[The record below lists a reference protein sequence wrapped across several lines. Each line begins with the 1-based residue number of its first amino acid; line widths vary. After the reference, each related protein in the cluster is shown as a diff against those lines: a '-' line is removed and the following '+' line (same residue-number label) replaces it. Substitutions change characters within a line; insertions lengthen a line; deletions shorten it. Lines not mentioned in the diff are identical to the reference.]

1 MAVITMTKVRAPS
14 ISFCF
19 CLILA
24 FGSHEGVIC
33 RQVRRSTIRTPYFQ
47 RIHAGIDQPFEQ
59 PLSLHEPLHHKYRKQ
74 TERLLK
80 LSRNCNSNIPVV
92 LFRLNGKR
100 GGNGGFGD
108 RLLGMVT
115 SYYFALMT
123 KSSFEIKWTQPYKLG
138 DYFIVPSCAG
148 VKNPQQRMKGFGHI
162 TDREA
167 TFFPI
172 SNQVARNAISNWTY
186 FTDYLFLNDIG
197 KSVEISTNSFHWTDI
212 VQHDAFESRAESL
225 GLSTLSQAQLFKLAI
240 DELLG
245 NPTSVLKDSYTTVLR
260 RLAGGLKPNGLPY
273 VGVQIRLGGSNNGP
287 VAGWEDLSRHSLE
300 QVPCFATEAV
310 RLCRRM
316 NIRSI
321 FVTADS
327 EEAVQLFTNTVY
339 REFKSEGSPF
349 PPPIVVHVPG
359 DIAHTDLSYVK
370 HDHAKDVWLKSI
382 LDWWV
387 LKHATA
393 LVVSRSGFGETAA
406 MASNARA
413 ALRLKICPAGKSP
426 SKPENGTRC
435 EFEDLLEREDDILK
449 SLYASWDPMKGCFKQ
464 SASVPSILDGNTF
477 L

>member
-273 VGVQIRLGGSNNGP
+273 VGVQIRLGGKNSNNLS
-287 VAGWEDLSRHSLE
+287 GWIDPSRHSLK
-300 QVPCFATEAV
+300 QVPCFASEAV
-310 RLCRRM
+310 RLCHLLRAK
-316 NIRSI
+316 SI

-327 EEAVQLFTNTVY
+327 EEAVRAFEDAVA
-339 REFKSEGSPF
+339 RESATACWSC
-349 PPPIVVHVPG
+349 PPPIVVQVPG
-359 DIAHTDLSYVK
+359 SIAHTDLSRVAK
-370 HDHAKDVWLKSI
+370 ERAKDVWLKSI
-382 LDWWV
+382 MDWWM
-387 LKHATA
+387 LRHASA
-393 LVVSRSGFGETAA
+393 LVISRSGFGETAA
-406 MASNARA
+406 MASGAKTA
-413 ALRLKICPAGKSP
+413 PRLKVMSATNATLKAEKKIK
-426 SKPENGTRC
+426 C
-435 EFEDLLEREDDILK
+435 EIFEDILMHDENVISYNVFERGAIIFEK
-449 SLYASWDPMKGCFKQ
+449 SRKQ
-464 SASVPSILDGNTF
+464 GNLRCNRVF
-477 L
+477 F